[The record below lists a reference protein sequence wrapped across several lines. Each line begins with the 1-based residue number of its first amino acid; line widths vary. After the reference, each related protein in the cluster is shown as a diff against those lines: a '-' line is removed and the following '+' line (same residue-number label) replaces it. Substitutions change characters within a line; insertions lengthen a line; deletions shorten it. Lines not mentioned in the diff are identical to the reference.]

1 MKIDEQLGLLLSNPA
16 REYASMRKLA
26 LASTRNAT
34 VSAAK
39 AALAAVNTSDTPQ
52 LDIVLKFYLSSN
64 RALAVTTP
72 QSTSM
77 DDGGG
82 SLGVSVLGVKVQMT
96 WNSSSTHSSNSG
108 GGGMSDVTLSAG
120 SAGEK
125 TPLLR
130 QFHMNAM
137 ILPRQTRDKHRESTQ
152 KRVMRFRIAK
162 DSMQFQ
168 MAAAD
173 DEVVSLRVIVDGSVV
188 E

>member
-1 MKIDEQLGLLLSNPA
+1 VTIDEQLGLLLSNPA

-26 LASTRNAT
+26 LASTSNAT

-64 RALAVTTP
+64 RALVVTTP
-72 QSTSM
+72 QSM
-77 DDGGG
+77 DGGGG

-96 WNSSSTHSSNSG
+96 WNSSITHSSNSG

-137 ILPRQTRDKHRESTQ
+137 ILPRQARGKHRESTQ
-152 KRVMRFRIAK
+152 NK
-162 DSMQFQ
+162 
-168 MAAAD
+168 
-173 DEVVSLRVIVDGSVV
+173 E
-188 E
+188 

>member
-1 MKIDEQLGLLLSNPA
+1 MTIDEQLGLLLSNPA

-26 LASTRNAT
+26 LASISNAT

-72 QSTSM
+72 QSM
-77 DDGGG
+77 DGGGG

-96 WNSSSTHSSNSG
+96 WNSSSSSNSG
-108 GGGMSDVTLSAG
+108 GGGMSGVTLSAG

-130 QFHMNAM
+130 QFHMNAV
-137 ILPRQTRDKHRESTQ
+137 ILPRQARDKYRESTQ
-152 KRVMRFRIAK
+152 KMRDAF
-162 DSMQFQ
+162 SF
-168 MAAAD
+168 
-173 DEVVSLRVIVDGSVV
+173 S
-188 E
+188 

>member
-1 MKIDEQLGLLLSNPA
+1 VKIDEQLGLLLSNPA

-26 LASTRNAT
+26 LASTSNAT

-39 AALAAVNTSDTPQ
+39 AALAAVNASDTPQ

-72 QSTSM
+72 QSM
-77 DDGGG
+77 DGGGG

-173 DEVVSLRVIVDGSVV
+173 DDVVSLRVIVDGSVV